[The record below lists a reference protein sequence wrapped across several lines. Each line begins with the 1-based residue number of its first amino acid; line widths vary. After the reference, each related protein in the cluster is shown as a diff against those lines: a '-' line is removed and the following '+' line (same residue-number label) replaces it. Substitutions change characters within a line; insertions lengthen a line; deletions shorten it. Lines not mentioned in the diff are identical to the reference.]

1 MVEIPVWVATIL
13 VGALL
18 GAFGSLVKMLLGLG
32 DRVTRIE
39 AKLWPNGKGKQ
50 P

>member
-13 VGALL
+13 VGAVL
-18 GAFGSLVKMLLGLG
+18 GIIGSFVKMILSLG

-39 AKLWPNGKGKQ
+39 AKLWPNGKERA
-50 P
+50 